1 MTRERIKKEF
11 IIKYL
16 KCYYKKYN
24 KIPIPEDKEHPFSDR
39 TVYNKF
45 GGWNNAL
52 IEANIPFNVKL
63 KLF

>member
-1 MTRERIKKEF
+1 MTKERIKKEF

-16 KCYYKKYN
+16 KFYYEKYN
-24 KIPIPEDKEHPFSDR
+24 KIPIAGDKEHPFSER

-52 IEANIPFNVKL
+52 TEAKL
-63 KLF
+63 LNSG